1 MIEYKKNTLSNIFL
15 IFGLILLF
23 LYTETL
29 LAQEASI
36 LDKNISYKAKNIT
49 LHKALTEIG
58 SIVGY
63 NFSYNSDLIPGN
75 SNIKVSHNEVSL
87 SSLLNHL
94 LQDSSLIYKVLD
106 KQIVITKRNQLNKL
120 MFIKPDGKSINHINI
135 RGKILDHESKTE
147 LSFANISV
155 KGKSIGT
162 VSNEQGKFNINIS
175 RDLISDTLVFSYI
188 GYKNTYIPIEQL
200 SLCENLVY
208 LSSDKYKIK
217 EVVVRGYDAKEILRE
232 ATNKIKDNYYTDPYQ
247 ITAFYRELVIK
258 GSELSTITEAVLNVY
273 KSPYLGSYSDRIK
286 LLKGRKNEYYSNSDT
301 VALKLKGGLF
311 ASLYLDLI
319 KNPQYFVREKYFSL
333 YKYSVDEIIN
343 YDNQPVYVINF
354 EPTTY
359 IEDNSFQGKIYI
371 NTDCL
376 SIVAVEFNITPGAID
391 RIGKNM
397 VVKKTFNTRVK
408 PVAVKYLVNFRKINN
423 KYFLNFVK
431 GELQFK
437 VKYRRKLFSTDFKT
451 VFEFASNVV
460 DTVNVERFKRNE
472 VISKHKIFID
482 ENYDYDYQFWGEYN
496 YISPEKSLQ
505 ESLIEIQK
513 KIDKLGE

>member
-1 MIEYKKNTLSNIFL
+1 MIEYKNIKQSNIFL
-15 IFGLILLF
+15 ILGMILLF
-23 LYTETL
+23 LYPETL
-29 LAQEASI
+29 LAQEISI

-58 SIVGY
+58 SIIAY
-63 NFSYNSDLIPGN
+63 DFSYNSDLIPGN
-75 SNIKVSHNEVSL
+75 SNIKVSQNDVSL
-87 SSLLNHL
+87 TQLLNHI
-94 LQDSSLIYKVLD
+94 LQDSSLVYKVID
-106 KQIVITKRNQLNKL
+106 KQIVITKRNQLSKL
-120 MFIKPDGKSINHINI
+120 MFIRPDGKSINHINI
-135 RGKILDHESKTE
+135 RGKILDYESKIN

-162 VSNEQGKFNINIS
+162 ISNEQGIFNLNIS
-175 RDLISDTLVFSYI
+175 KSLISDTLVFSYI

-200 SLCENLVY
+200 SLCENLIY
-208 LSSDKYKIK
+208 ISRDNYNIK

-247 ITAFYRELVIK
+247 IIAFYRELVIK
-258 GSELSTITEAVLNVY
+258 GIELTTITEAVLNVY
-273 KSPYLGSYSDRIK
+273 KSPYLGPYSDRIK

-319 KNPQYFVREKYFSL
+319 KNPTYFVREEYFHL
-333 YKYSVDEIIN
+333 YKYSVSEIIN
-343 YDNQPVYVINF
+343 YDNKPVYIIDF
-354 EPTTY
+354 EPIAY
-359 IEDNSFQGKIYI
+359 LKENSFQGKIYI
-371 NTDCL
+371 DTDCL
-376 SIVAVEFNITPGAID
+376 SIVAVEFNITSDAIE
-391 RIGKNM
+391 RIGKNL

-408 PVAVKYLVNFRKINN
+408 PVAVKYLVSYRKINN
-423 KYFLNFVK
+423 KYFLNFVR
-431 GELQFK
+431 GELEFK
-437 VKYRRKLFSTDFKT
+437 IKYRRKLFSNDFKT

-472 VISKHKIFID
+472 IIHSHKVFID
-482 ENYDYDYQFWGEYN
+482 ENYEYDHQFWGEYN

-513 KIDKLGE
+513 KIDKLGK